1 MIYRAR
7 IDEIKCIPE
16 INLSLSH
23 YCHCSL
29 NPCGQSG
36 QALADDMAYH
46 TVSNNFH
53 VFNTNN
59 LELRLTPMFGPFSLH
74 LTRWFIIFICKAL
87 YTSCN
92 VNCFWY
98 LSRQAVILSHLSLAS
113 PADETRLAS
122 RELIES
128 LEWYLY
134 GNVCKKISLFLCR
147 SSRREWAKSKSF
159 TTTSFIDEHYH

>member
-74 LTRWFIIFICKAL
+74 LTR
-87 YTSCN
+87 
-92 VNCFWY
+92 
-98 LSRQAVILSHLSLAS
+98 
-113 PADETRLAS
+113 
-122 RELIES
+122 
-128 LEWYLY
+128 
-134 GNVCKKISLFLCR
+134 
-147 SSRREWAKSKSF
+147 
-159 TTTSFIDEHYH
+159 